1 MTSIPKS
8 AYIDKIDDTV
18 NEYNNTNYRTIKI
31 KPINIKGNTYIIL
44 VKKLI
49 IMILNL
55 TLVIM

>member
-31 KPINIKGNTYIIL
+31 KPINIKGNAYIIL